1 MKAKFFSSALVVLF
15 TATSFYTTLANAT
28 PAETVGRGGSTLS
41 AVDPGGPGKKAK
53 RKAKKAQKG
62 KHKKIS
68 RKYCM
73 YCPPTRLFEK
83 GQWDA
88 SAGAGVIPTYLMDKA
103 TVLVPPVSLGV
114 DYRFSEKFSL
124 GAAAGHSVSES
135 RPITTPEGI
144 VAQWTNKHY
153 TVGLRPGIHI
163 TRKENWDFYGGFS
176 VGVNFSHLDGK
187 TDFEQADMKEIQEH
201 MGIKERTVSPSF
213 YGFTGMRYVVSPKWT
228 LNGEVGFGISIFTV
242 GCTYLLHKNEKTSGV
257 TL

>member
-1 MKAKFFSSALVVLF
+1 MKAKFFSSALVALF
-15 TATSFYTTLANAT
+15 IATSFYPGLANVV
-28 PAETVGRGGSTLS
+28 PAETISRAGNALT
-41 AVDPGGPGKKAK
+41 ATDPGGPGKKAK

-62 KHKKIS
+62 KHKKVS

-88 SAGAGVIPTYLMDKA
+88 SVSAGLVPTYLMDKA

-114 DYRFSEKFSL
+114 GYRISEKFSI

-144 VAQWTNKHY
+144 KAQWTNSHY

-176 VGVNFSHLDGK
+176 VGVNFSNLDGK
-187 TDFEQADMKEIQEH
+187 SDFEEADMREIESH
-201 MGIKERTVSPSF
+201 LGIRERTVSPSF

-228 LNGEVGFGISIFTV
+228 VNGEIGFGISIFTV
-242 GCTYLLHKNEKTSGV
+242 GATYLLHKAEATKGV
-257 TL
+257 NL